1 MASQTP
7 SSDAVAEQA
16 NLAEAFAS
24 HVLEARYEA
33 LTEDAVGQA
42 KVFILD
48 TLGVGI
54 AGSTA
59 FAADKV
65 IAAGRSWGAGA
76 QATLWGRSEQVPA
89 GIAAMANAFQV
100 HCQEYDCVH
109 EGAVLHPLA
118 TLLPAA
124 IAFAE
129 RKGGISGRD
138 LLVACAVGVNVSAG
152 LGVASRAAM
161 RFFRPATA
169 GGFGA
174 TAAVGRL
181 MGLSH
186 ATLVQAF
193 GLQYAQ
199 TSGTLQPHGEG
210 SAALPLQVGFNSRA
224 SLQSCD
230 LAAQGMPGMLGT
242 FEGPY
247 GYFPLQEGQWD
258 LAETRAALGR
268 RWMIAELS
276 HKPYPAGRATHGG
289 VEGLMQLMQGL
300 TPDMVES
307 VVITGPPVTARLCSR
322 PDVPSPSSNYAQL
335 CMAFVGAK
343 VIQHGFI
350 DLAHYRG
357 AELTDPV
364 THEIAKRIRMVSD
377 GGSDPNA
384 LVPISVELRLKNG
397 ELRQWRCEQMLA
409 SPSRRLTREQHLTKF
424 RRCWEFAAE
433 PLGEEAREKLIA
445 MVDDLETL
453 GDLRDLTALL
463 RPKTN

>member
-1 MASQTP
+1 MDHPLAPELEMT
-7 SSDAVAEQA
+7 V
-16 NLAEAFAS
+16 NLAEAFAG
-24 HVLEARYEA
+24 HALETRDED
-33 LTEDAVGQA
+33 LTEEAITQA

-54 AGSTA
+54 AGSSA

-65 IAAGRSWGAGA
+65 IDAGKGWGAGA
-76 QATLWGRSEQVPA
+76 EATLWGRAAKVPA

-109 EGAVLHPLA
+109 EGAVLHPMA

-124 IAFAE
+124 LAFAE
-129 RKGGISGRD
+129 RQGGISGRA
-138 LLVACAVGVNVSAG
+138 LLTACAVGVNVSAG
-152 LGVASRAAM
+152 LGIASRAPM

-181 MGLSH
+181 MGLSR

-210 SAALPLQVGFNSRA
+210 SAALPLQVGLNSRA
-224 SLQSCD
+224 GLQSCD
-230 LAAQGMPGMLGT
+230 LAARGMPGTIGT

-247 GYFPLQEGQWD
+247 GYFPLQEGTWD
-258 LAETRAALGR
+258 LAETRAALKGG

-289 VEGLMQLMQGL
+289 VEGLMLLMQGL

-307 VVITGPPVTARLCSR
+307 VTITGPPVTARLCSR
-322 PDVPSPSSNYAQL
+322 PDVADPTSNYAQL

-357 AELTDPV
+357 AALTDPL

-384 LVPISVELRLKNG
+384 LVPVSLELRLKTG
-397 ELRQWRCEQMLA
+397 EVRHWRCEQMLA

-424 RRCWEFAAE
+424 RRCWDFAAE
-433 PLGEEAREKLIA
+433 PLGEAARDALIA
-445 MVDDLETL
+445 MVDTLETL
-453 GDLRDLTALL
+453 DDLRAMTALL
-463 RPKTN
+463 RPGTH